1 MDVVVDSDSNS
12 KAMDLSQPKSIGG
25 AQATVSAGAPS
36 MPPSA
41 VFIKKSA
48 SIAPMGGVSG
58 GAVKISG
65 VPPVAGGVAGVKM
78 TGSVAVEMPSGFK
91 SIDRNIYVCR
101 SEIKLRTHE
110 LPRCHCKDGQ
120 RCVPTECENAKLFVE
135 CSPERCPVG
144 DQCQNQ
150 RFQKRQYAGIVPKRC
165 GAKGWGIFAQ
175 LPISAGQFVIEYVG
189 EVIDADELEVRS
201 KACANDPHYYFLSLT
216 GGETIDASKKGNIS
230 RFINHSCDPNCITQK
245 WQVNGESRVGIFA
258 LRNIRVGEELTFDYQ
273 FERFSHKKQRCLCGA
288 ANCSKYLGS
297 KPKPKNGEK
306 AKQVKKKEM
315 EVIRYKEVA
324 EAILPDEHVAVLLE
338 DQDID
343 VFPFTVTDGKWY
355 FLKEDEIPMETDTEE
370 EDSSSSS
377 SDADNDS
384 DDDDDSDDKSDGND
398 SGVEQDE
405 EEEEEERSYSE
416 SQTEMEQQH
425 HTGGKEN
432 GAVAQQDE
440 EPPKKA
446 RKLQEGETPHTSS
459 SNGHSSS
466 SPPIAASSASS
477 TSSAASVAA
486 TTTNN
491 ASPSSGNSKKLSA
504 EKTKKK
510 KQEDSG
516 SDSDAPMPRHRA
528 REFVNKVPRRAPVFR
543 RSQAHQQRLRLLDQ
557 YTDMLYEK
565 IDKLKEKKTLM
576 QDAELA
582 AVSSLVGVDAT
593 NQSWMAS
600 LDIKQLIK
608 DGLLEFEP
616 ISPSERAQSRRVS
629 TRSSK
634 R

>member
-1 MDVVVDSDSNS
+1 MDVVVSTDSNS
-12 KAMDLSQPKSIGG
+12 KVMDLSQPKSIRDV
-25 AQATVSAGAPS
+25 QPKVSAGAPS
-36 MPPSA
+36 LSPAA

-48 SIAPMGGVSG
+48 SVAPVNGVSG

-65 VPPVAGGVAGVKM
+65 IVPVVGGGAGVKM
-78 TGSVAVEMPSGFK
+78 TASVPIEMPSGFK
-91 SIDRNIYVCR
+91 PIDRNIYVCR

-110 LPRCHCKDGQ
+110 LPRCHCKEGQ
-120 RCVPTECENAKLFVE
+120 RCTPTECENAKLFIE
-135 CSPERCPVG
+135 CSPERCPLG

-297 KPKPKNGEK
+297 KPKPKDGEK
-306 AKQVKKKEM
+306 AKQVKKKEK
-315 EVIRYKEVA
+315 EVIRYKEIA
-324 EAILPDEHVAVLLE
+324 EAILPDEHVALLLD

-343 VFPFTVTDGKWY
+343 VFPFTATDGKWY
-355 FLKEDEIPMETDTEE
+355 FLKEDEIPMETDTEDE
-370 EDSSSSS
+370 SDDSEASS
-377 SDADNDS
+377 SDSSDERSDS
-384 DDDDDSDDKSDGND
+384 ESLTE
-398 SGVEQDE
+398 VEQA
-405 EEEEEERSYSE
+405 
-416 SQTEMEQQH
+416 
-425 HTGGKEN
+425 KE
-432 GAVAQQDE
+432 GAAQDE

-446 RKLQEGETPHTSS
+446 RKLEEGETPHNAKT
-459 SNGHSSS
+459 NG
-466 SPPIAASSASS
+466 SAPNDFKK
-477 TSSAASVAA
+477 
-486 TTTNN
+486 TNEE
-491 ASPSSGNSKKLSA
+491 KK
-504 EKTKKK
+504 E
-510 KQEDSG
+510 EE
-516 SDSDAPMPRHRA
+516 SDSESQKPQHRA
-528 REFVNKVPRRAPVFR
+528 REFVNKVPRRAPIFR
-543 RSQAHQQRLRLLDQ
+543 RTQAHQQRLRLLDQ

-565 IDKLKEKKTLM
+565 IDKHKEKKTLM

-582 AVSSLVGVDAT
+582 AVSSLVGVDAA

-616 ISPSERAQSRRVS
+616 ISPSERAKTRRVS
-629 TRSSK
+629 TRSS
-634 R
+634 RR